1 MAIISKAMGDYA
13 KLYSGYD
20 DNRAKLGAGLLH
32 PSIYK
37 TPNYEKSKI
46 DHIVV
51 GGVSDCIYGSFIT
64 DPQPLILA
72 LGLESQY
79 NTIIGLNLRY
89 VPSEVRRGILKLV
102 LDSNQARIISNQP
115 LIVDWRMLAKA
126 FPQFVPFITRRYKQQ
141 LLRVNNQ
148 TGKGVVPLLE
158 WPELV
163 NINSPFEN
171 QFAAR
176 KKS

>member
-13 KLYSGYD
+13 KLYSGYEE
-20 DNRAKLGAGLLH
+20 NRAKIGAGLLH

-37 TPNYEKSKI
+37 TPNYEKTKI

-51 GGVSDCIYGSFIT
+51 GGISDCIYGSFIT

-72 LGLESQY
+72 LGLEPAY

-89 VPSEVRRGILKLV
+89 IPPTVRQGIIKMV
-102 LDSNQARIISNQP
+102 LDSNQMRIISNQP
-115 LIVDWRMLAKA
+115 LLVDWKMLARA
-126 FPQFVPFITRRYKQQ
+126 FPQYVPFITRRYKQQ

-163 NINSPFEN
+163 NISSPFEN
-171 QFAAR
+171 EFAAR
-176 KKS
+176 QTS